1 MAPRKK
7 VVKPSVELVEKVT
20 TDTIEIDITD
30 QALMPDPVPASSHV
44 ALANR
49 EQLTFPRPQ
58 FDRLL
63 PIVATIMASI
73 ALGAVVLATGIMIGA
88 GF

>member
-7 VVKPSVELVEKVT
+7 VVKANTELVETIT
-20 TDTIEIDITD
+20 TDSIEIDITD

-44 ALANR
+44 ALAKK
-49 EQLTFPRPQ
+49 EEIIFPKPQ